1 MHEFNIQ
8 PKLWRLFWVYE
19 WWIPFSLVRLFLRL
33 VRWMDTLN
41 NNFNINKHN
50 QFHRNCGSNSAIS
63 KHVDWF
69 GSHSYTTLCHDD
81 IYNSLPITLINYTSR
96 TNNNWIKWFI
106 WWTCHVK
113 RWRSSHQI
121 RWWKKKKMNK
131 KSHHHTNDWLLS
143 WKLPLPIKIRT
154 FGKSHSVPYDAN
166 NCSLFSM
173 TMRKGFMSILTFI
186 SWYCHIKLSFVRSQK
201 YEWMFLLLA
210 PNVLLPLHYLNEYVL
225 ERKYDWIK
233 LNWQKN
239 VHSFHEFSLADFPF
253 FWQWKRTWK
262 MLLIFV

>member
-1 MHEFNIQ
+1 MRKNDLCMNSTFNRSYGVYFEYMNGEYPSPWFDYSCGWCGEWTRLIIILTSTNTINFIEIVVQILQLVNTLTGSVHIHIQ
-8 PKLWRLFWVYE
+8 HFVMTIY
-19 WWIPFSLVRLFLRL
+19 
-33 VRWMDTLN
+33 
-41 NNFNINKHN
+41 
-50 QFHRNCGSNSAIS
+50 
-63 KHVDWF
+63 
-69 GSHSYTTLCHDD
+69 

-121 RWWKKKKMNK
+121 RWWKTKKMNK

-201 YEWMFLLLA
+201 YEWMFLLFVQLSPECFATLA
-210 PNVLLPLHYLNEYVL
+210 LPQWVCARKKIWLN
-225 ERKYDWIK
+225 
-233 LNWQKN
+233 
-239 VHSFHEFSLADFPF
+239 
-253 FWQWKRTWK
+253 
-262 MLLIFV
+262 